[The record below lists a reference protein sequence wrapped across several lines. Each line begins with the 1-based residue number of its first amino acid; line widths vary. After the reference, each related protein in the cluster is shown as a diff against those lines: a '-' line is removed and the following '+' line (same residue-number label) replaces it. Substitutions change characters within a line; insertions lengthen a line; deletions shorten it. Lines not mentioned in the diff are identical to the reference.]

1 MALKLF
7 SGAHKAPKAE
17 DFFHSLKDPSD
28 SESVVGSKKG
38 EVGANLC
45 GFFFW
50 QVLREKNDFIPQ
62 DRCTILCIHHRRGSR
77 ICGRGGGHR
86 ERRRREA
93 LLGGS
98 GEHGEASSL
107 IRGKG
112 PRLHHTPSRVVLY
125 TLYCS

>member
-45 GFFFW
+45 GFFSGKCFG
-50 QVLREKNDFIPQ
+50 KK
-62 DRCTILCIHHRRGSR
+62 TILSLKTGVQYYVYTT
-77 ICGRGGGHR
+77 GADPGFVERGGGT
-86 ERRRREA
+86 
-93 LLGGS
+93 
-98 GEHGEASSL
+98 ASAA
-107 IRGKG
+107 GAK
-112 PRLHHTPSRVVLY
+112 P
-125 TLYCS
+125 C